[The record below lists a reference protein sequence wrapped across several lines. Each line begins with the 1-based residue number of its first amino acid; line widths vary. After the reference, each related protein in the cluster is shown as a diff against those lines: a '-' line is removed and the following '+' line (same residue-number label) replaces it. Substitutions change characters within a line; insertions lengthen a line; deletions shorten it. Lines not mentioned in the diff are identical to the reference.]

1 MSSHVGE
8 IVAADTF
15 QFEAECPRLYGAP
28 EFGSFVRADGGSGRR
43 VYGVV
48 YYIATAAAETS
59 RRTCALHMTPEE
71 LQERMPQLE
80 LVLRTCF
87 AAVSIGYGASGA
99 ALGSRLSAL
108 GGDEA
113 GRPATAGPGARSQEP
128 GAILSLPPQPPEIH
142 RFVDLAQPEEIR
154 ALSDGP
160 DFLRMLAQ
168 ATPRGY
174 PLPVDDL
181 IAAAIVHAAATRGT
195 GSSAAEAFVVDC
207 GKYVAQLFKREFD
220 RFESI
225 MRRLDAARAAAAGRH
240 FEQPLVS

>member
-1 MSSHVGE
+1 MNSHVGE
-8 IVAADTF
+8 IIAADTF
-15 QFEAECPRLYGAP
+15 QIEAECPRLYGAP
-28 EFGSFVRADGGSGRR
+28 EFGSFVRADAGSGRR

-48 YYIATAAAETS
+48 YYIATAAADAS

-87 AAVSIGYGASGA
+87 AAVSIGYSASGA
-99 ALGSRLSAL
+99 ALGAWRLAL
-108 GGDEA
+108 GGEEA
-113 GRPATAGPGARSQEP
+113 GGPATNEP
-128 GAILSLPPQPPEIH
+128 SAKCQAPSAILSLPPQPPEIH
-142 RFVDLAQPEEIR
+142 RFVDLALPEEIR
-154 ALSDGP
+154 ALTEGP

-181 IAAAIVHAAATRGT
+181 LAAAIVRAAATRGT
-195 GSSAAEAFVVDC
+195 GSSAAEAFVVEC

-225 MRRLDAARAAAAGRH
+225 MRRLDAARAAGPRY
-240 FEQPLVS
+240 EQPLAR

>member
-1 MSSHVGE
+1 MSAHVGE

-87 AAVSIGYGASGA
+87 AAVSIGYCASGA
-99 ALGSRLSAL
+99 VPGARSQVPGE
-108 GGDEA
+108 DEA
-113 GRPATAGPGARSQEP
+113 GRPAASPPGTWHPAP
-128 GAILSLPPQPPEIH
+128 GTVPAPRAPAPQIH
-142 RFVDLAQPEEIR
+142 RF
-154 ALSDGP
+154 G
-160 DFLRMLAQ
+160 
-168 ATPRGY
+168 
-174 PLPVDDL
+174 
-181 IAAAIVHAAATRGT
+181 
-195 GSSAAEAFVVDC
+195 
-207 GKYVAQLFKREFD
+207 
-220 RFESI
+220 
-225 MRRLDAARAAAAGRH
+225 
-240 FEQPLVS
+240 

>member
-1 MSSHVGE
+1 MSAHVGE

-87 AAVSIGYGASGA
+87 AAVSIGYSASGA
-99 ALGSRLSAL
+99 ALRAPCSVLR
-108 GGDEA
+108 GGQA
-113 GRPATAGPGARSQEP
+113 SPPAPTPPGTEHRAPST
-128 GAILSLPPQPPEIH
+128 ILALPPQPPEIH
-142 RFVDLAQPEEIR
+142 RFVELALPEEVR
-154 ALSDGP
+154 ALTDGP

-195 GSSAAEAFVVDC
+195 GSSAAETFVVDC

-225 MRRLDAARAAAAGRH
+225 MRRLEAARAATAG
-240 FEQPLVS
+240 

>member
-8 IVAADTF
+8 IIAADTF
-15 QFEAECPRLYGAP
+15 QIEAECPRLYGAP
-28 EFGSFVRADGGSGRR
+28 EFGSFVRADAGSGRR

-48 YYIATAAAETS
+48 YYIATAAADAS
-59 RRTCALHMTPEE
+59 RRTCALHMTPDE

-87 AAVSIGYGASGA
+87 AAVSIGYASGD
-99 ALGSRLSAL
+99 GETGRR
-108 GGDEA
+108 GDEA
-113 GRPATAGPGARSQEP
+113 KEQDPSSRPVAPSPRRP
-128 GAILSLPPQPPEIH
+128 VCLSLPPQPPEIH
-142 RFVDLAQPEEIR
+142 RFVDLALPEEIR
-154 ALSDGP
+154 ALTEGP
-160 DFLRMLAQ
+160 DFLRMLVQ

-181 IAAAIVHAAATRGT
+181 LAATIVRAAATRGA
-195 GSSAAEAFVVDC
+195 GSAAAEAFVVEC

-225 MRRLDAARAAAAGRH
+225 MRRLDAARAAAGPRY
-240 FEQPLVS
+240 EQPLAR

>member
-8 IVAADTF
+8 IIAADTF
-15 QFEAECPRLYGAP
+15 QIEAECPRLYGAP
-28 EFGSFVRADGGSGRR
+28 EFGSFVRADAGSGRR

-48 YYIATAAAETS
+48 YYIATAAADAS

-87 AAVSIGYGASGA
+87 AAVSIGYAE
-99 ALGSRLSAL
+99 GSAPR
-108 GGDEA
+108 
-113 GRPATAGPGARSQEP
+113 R
-128 GAILSLPPQPPEIH
+128 SLPPQPPEIH
-142 RFVDLAQPEEIR
+142 RFVDLALPEEIR
-154 ALSDGP
+154 ALTEGP
-160 DFLRMLAQ
+160 DFLRMLVQ

-181 IAAAIVHAAATRGT
+181 LAATIVRAAATRGA
-195 GSSAAEAFVVDC
+195 GSAAAEAFVVEC

-225 MRRLDAARAAAAGRH
+225 MRRLDAARAAAGPRY
-240 FEQPLVS
+240 EQPLAR